1 MKLSWKIVLVVLL
14 IVAVT
19 VSAASYTMIAS
30 AFQAELDSQ
39 VSAAADESQMLC
51 LTLGA
56 LAAQA
61 VGNGEGSLRE
71 ILNSSFFQNYR
82 MIVYRQDGSVLWQN
96 REEAAGLAPGDVGE
110 EGICYMISRLER
122 GGSRY
127 LETIQR
133 LELKQETFY
142 VDLLQ
147 EADQAFLRRD
157 ANLAV
162 YHRVMLVSIGAGALA
177 AVACAAVVTDPIR
190 KLSRS
195 TRSMA
200 DGQYAR
206 RVKVRSRDE
215 LGALAEDFNHMADA
229 LEMKI
234 QELAAAAQRQRDFTA
249 SFAHELKTPLTSVIG
264 YADTL
269 RSRELSRRQQLEAAN
284 YIFTEGKRLEA
295 HVLFPA
301 GSVRPGAVGAS
312 DDLRAGPVVGPVG
325 VGERGVSHG
334 AKPGEAV
341 RRGRGGDLYRG
352 AESAEN
358 LTVQSAGQCPK
369 GVRAGER
376 GGAPGPGRARRRV
389 YLPGGG
395 PRPGHSPGGA
405 GPGDGAVL
413 YGGQVP
419 RQGPGRGRIGAG
431 AVPAHCRGP
440 RNQAVFYKSG
450 GSGHL
455 RVVFPGRDGPVKRN
469 AADRLDRRFG
479 LAPTGKG
486 ASRCG
491 LRRGGLRMI
500 CMERRDGR

>member
-96 REEAAGLAPGDVGE
+96 REETAGLAPEDVGE

-295 HVLFPA
+295 MSFSLLDLFALERSEPQMTSVQAQSLARSVSESA
-301 GSVRPGAVGAS
+301 GYLMEQSRVKLCVAVEAGTFTGEPNLLKTLLYNLLDNARKASEPGSEVELRG
-312 DDLRAGPVVGPVG
+312 RAGPAG
-325 VGERGVSHG
+325 VYTFQVEDH
-334 AKPGEAV
+334 
-341 RRGRGGDLYRG
+341 GRGIPREALDRVTEPFYMVDK
-352 AESAEN
+352 S
-358 LTVQSAGQCPK
+358 
-369 GVRAGER
+369 
-376 GGAPGPGRARRRV
+376 RARAQ
-389 YLPGGG
+389 
-395 PRPGHSPGGA
+395 GGA
-405 GPGDGAVL
+405 GLGLALCRRIAEAHGTKL
-413 YGGQVP
+413 YFTS
-419 RQGPGRGRIGAG
+419 REGAG
-431 AVPAHCRGP
+431 TCVSFSLGET
-440 RNQAVFYKSG
+440 
-450 GSGHL
+450 
-455 RVVFPGRDGPVKRN
+455 
-469 AADRLDRRFG
+469 G
-479 LAPTGKG
+479 L
-486 ASRCG
+486 
-491 LRRGGLRMI
+491 
-500 CMERRDGR
+500 

>member
-200 DGQYAR
+200 DG
-206 RVKVRSRDE
+206 
-215 LGALAEDFNHMADA
+215 N
-229 LEMKI
+229 
-234 QELAAAAQRQRDFTA
+234 T
-249 SFAHELKTPLTSVIG
+249 
-264 YADTL
+264 
-269 RSRELSRRQQLEAAN
+269 
-284 YIFTEGKRLEA
+284 
-295 HVLFPA
+295 PA
-301 GSVRPGAVGAS
+301 G
-312 DDLRAGPVVGPVG
+312 
-325 VGERGVSHG
+325 
-334 AKPGEAV
+334 
-341 RRGRGGDLYRG
+341 
-352 AESAEN
+352 
-358 LTVQSAGQCPK
+358 
-369 GVRAGER
+369 
-376 GGAPGPGRARRRV
+376 
-389 YLPGGG
+389 
-395 PRPGHSPGGA
+395 
-405 GPGDGAVL
+405 
-413 YGGQVP
+413 
-419 RQGPGRGRIGAG
+419 
-431 AVPAHCRGP
+431 
-440 RNQAVFYKSG
+440 
-450 GSGHL
+450 
-455 RVVFPGRDGPVKRN
+455 
-469 AADRLDRRFG
+469 
-479 LAPTGKG
+479 
-486 ASRCG
+486 
-491 LRRGGLRMI
+491 
-500 CMERRDGR
+500 

>member
-249 SFAHELKTPLTSVIG
+249 SFAHELKTPPDLRHHC

-269 RSRELSRRQQLEAAN
+269 RSRGCPDGSSWRRPIAFF
-284 YIFTEGKRLEA
+284 YRGKTA
-295 HVLFPA
+295 GGHVLFPA

-325 VGERGVSHG
+325 VGERGYLMEQSRVKLCVAVEAG
-334 AKPGEAV
+334 TFTGEPNLLKTHCTICWTMPE
-341 RRGRGGDLYRG
+341 RRP
-352 AESAEN
+352 E
-358 LTVQSAGQCPK
+358 P
-369 GVRAGER
+369 GER
-376 GGAPGPGRARRRV
+376 GGASGPGRLQACIPSRWRTT
-389 YLPGGG
+389 
-395 PRPGHSPGGA
+395 
-405 GPGDGAVL
+405 
-413 YGGQVP
+413 
-419 RQGPGRGRIGAG
+419 AG
-431 AVPAHCRGP
+431 A
-440 RNQAVFYKSG
+440 
-450 GSGHL
+450 
-455 RVVFPGRDGPVKRN
+455 FPGRRW
-469 AADRLDRRFG
+469 
-479 LAPTGKG
+479 TG
-486 ASRCG
+486 
-491 LRRGGLRMI
+491 
-500 CMERRDGR
+500 